1 MERGCEHC
9 DLDLQKASE
18 AIKAAYSLMDCDHV
32 YEESKKVRLVLDIV
46 GASENNNFSGALC
59 MGTLLADHS
68 LP

>member
-32 YEESKKVRLVLDIV
+32 FKDSKKVRLVLDI
-46 GASENNNFSGALC
+46 GRCIRQQQSFWC
-59 MGTLLADHS
+59 S
-68 LP
+68 LYGHPIG

>member
-32 YEESKKVRLVLDIV
+32 YQDSKKVRLVLDI
-46 GASENNNFSGALC
+46 GRFIREQQFFWC
-59 MGTLLADHS
+59 S
-68 LP
+68 LYGHPIG

>member
-32 YEESKKVRLVLDIV
+32 YQDSKKVRLVLDI
-46 GASENNNFSGALC
+46 GRCIRQQQSFWC
-59 MGTLLADHS
+59 S
-68 LP
+68 LYGHPIG

>member
-32 YEESKKVRLVLDIV
+32 YQDSKKVRLVLDI
-46 GASENNNFSGALC
+46 GRCIREQQFFWC
-59 MGTLLADHS
+59 S
-68 LP
+68 LYGHPIG

>member
-32 YEESKKVRLVLDIV
+32 YQDSKKVRLVLDI
-46 GASENNNFSGALC
+46 GRCIRQQQSFWC
-59 MGTLLADHS
+59 S
-68 LP
+68 LYGYPIG

>member
-32 YEESKKVRLVLDIV
+32 YEESKKVRLVLDI
-46 GASENNNFSGALC
+46 GRCIRQQQSFWC
-59 MGTLLADHS
+59 S
-68 LP
+68 LYGHPIG